1 VTPDWSRFLGVF
13 LGLAVVVFVVGAV
26 ASPPDP
32 YTQLRAVVPGVVVA
46 LVVAYLVAIGGG
58 E

>member
-13 LGLAVVVFVVGAV
+13 LGLLVVVFVVV
-26 ASPPDP
+26 SLSSPPDP
-32 YTQLRAVVPGVVVA
+32 FTQLRGLVPGVVVSV
-46 LVVAYLVAIGGG
+46 VVAYLVAIGAG

>member
-1 VTPDWSRFLGVF
+1 VTPDWPRFLAVF
-13 LGLAVVVFVVGAV
+13 AVLVVVVFVVGAAV
-26 ASPPDP
+26 SPPDP

-46 LVVAYLVAIGGG
+46 LVVAYLVAVGG

>member
-1 VTPDWSRFLGVF
+1 MTPDWSRFLGVF
-13 LGLAVVVFVVGAV
+13 LGLVVVVFVVGAV
-26 ASPPDP
+26 VSPADP

-46 LVVAYLVAIGGG
+46 LVVAYLVSVGG

>member
-13 LGLAVVVFVVGAV
+13 VGLLVVVFVVV
-26 ASPPDP
+26 ALSSPPDP
-32 YTQLRAVVPGVVVA
+32 FTQLRGLVPGVVVA
-46 LVVAYLVAIGGG
+46 LVVAYLVAIGSG